1 MACKEVKEKKYQ
13 TRKSPPFHAGD
24 CKGMT
29 KKGKDG
35 MYVSKPDKNKV
46 YKWYKQ
52 YKMAAT
58 MKKKKGGKMY
68 TIHDNGGEPFVVED
82 LGGKVAIYKNK
93 FDQQTEE
100 YSIDKKLMDVP
111 YKKIFVGDNDL
122 GYPGYAPKGEGKGN
136 SILLQLTKE
145 KYMFVGWNICT
156 FDVVKGDEIL
166 KYYSPIGN
174 NDVPY
179 PFAVGRKYTYL
190 MIENVYLP
198 NELLDFSKEVYA
210 HYYGHLSEEGM
221 PSIKKEARSMRM
233 KVVVKRPMIY

>member
-13 TRKSPPFHAGD
+13 TRKSPAYHASD

-52 YKMAAT
+52 YKT
-58 MKKKKGGKMY
+58 MKKTKLGKMY
-68 TIHDNGGEPFVVED
+68 TIHDNGGEPFVVVD
-82 LGGKVAIYKNK
+82 LGERVAIYKNK

-100 YSIDKKLMDVP
+100 YSVDKKLMDVP
-111 YKKIFVGDNDL
+111 YKKIFVGDNDM

-145 KYMFVGWNICT
+145 KYMFIGWNIST
-156 FDVVKGDEIL
+156 FDIVKGDEII

-174 NDVPY
+174 SDVPY

-198 NELLDFSKEVYA
+198 NEVLDFSNDVYG
-210 HYYGHLSEEGM
+210 HYYGHLSKEGM
-221 PSIKKEARSMRM
+221 PSIKKEAKSMKM
-233 KVVVKRPMIY
+233 KIVVKRPTIY